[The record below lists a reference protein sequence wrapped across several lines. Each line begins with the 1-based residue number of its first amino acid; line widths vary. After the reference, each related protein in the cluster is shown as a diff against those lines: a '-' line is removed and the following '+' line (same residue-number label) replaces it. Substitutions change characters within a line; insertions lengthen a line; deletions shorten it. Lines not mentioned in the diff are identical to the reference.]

1 MNRSNI
7 SLVGNTTTAQNVG
20 GGKGIYKGKVG
31 TNDLQFKSLSGGT
44 GSILIDNFTNP
55 NVITLYSL
63 SGGSIINLNNGFT
76 GATSLGSSGATGV
89 YKCADT
95 CHQYFK
101 SLSGGSGISISSD
114 ANIINI
120 CSTSLGTITGGTSL
134 GAGTGVY
141 KCISTGNLQFKS
153 LSGGTGISIG
163 SNANTIN
170 ICSTSLGKIGRA
182 SCRERV

>member
-7 SLVGNTTTAQNVG
+7 SLVGNTTTAQNIG
-20 GGKGIYKGKVG
+20 GGTGIFKGKVG
-31 TNDLQFKSLSGGT
+31 TNNLQFKTLSGGT
-44 GSILIDNFTNP
+44 GSVLIDNFSNP

-89 YKCADT
+89 YKCADN

-114 ANIINI
+114 E
-120 CSTSLGTITGGTSL
+120 
-134 GAGTGVY
+134 
-141 KCISTGNLQFKS
+141 
-153 LSGGTGISIG
+153 
-163 SNANTIN
+163 NTIN
-170 ICSTSLGKIGRA
+170 ISAVDAGAAVR
-182 SCRERV
+182 CRCDGCDGANKYDHYTKCMSGD